1 MRVHFSAEGRA
12 MTNREKLK
20 LLSIAILLEDNEHL
34 SASTQALK
42 QRADN
47 RRKAKEI
54 ALELLGHS
62 EDEFQEIYR
71 TVLRAREL
79 STNME

>member
-1 MRVHFSAEGRA
+1 
-12 MTNREKLK
+12 MTDREKLK
-20 LLSIAILLEDNEHL
+20 LLSIALFLEDNDNL

-42 QRADN
+42 LRAAN

-62 EDEFQEIYR
+62 EEEFQEISGVNHER
-71 TVLRAREL
+71 QIKSNRIHPR
-79 STNME
+79 NGCN

>member
-1 MRVHFSAEGRA
+1 
-12 MTNREKLK
+12 MTDREKLK
-20 LLSIAILLEDNEHL
+20 LLSIALFLEDNDNL

-42 QRADN
+42 LRAAN

-62 EDEFQEIYR
+62 EEEFQEIYR

>member
-1 MRVHFSAEGRA
+1 
-12 MTNREKLK
+12 MTDREKLK
-20 LLSIAILLEDNEHL
+20 LLSIALFLEDNDNL
-34 SASTQALK
+34 SA
-42 QRADN
+42 N

-62 EDEFQEIYR
+62 EKEFQEIYK
-71 TVLRAREL
+71 TILRAREL

>member
-1 MRVHFSAEGRA
+1 
-12 MTNREKLK
+12 MTDREKLK
-20 LLSIAILLEDNEHL
+20 LLSIALFLEDNDNL

-47 RRKAKEI
+47 RRKAKGI

-62 EDEFQEIYR
+62 EEEFQEIYK
-71 TVLRAREL
+71 TILRAREL
-79 STNME
+79 SESVA